1 MKTLQNFINEG
12 HGHAND
18 WENIGENLE
27 KYSLVLYY
35 ALLHADSIIEFV
47 EEYEPEDDD
56 DDSINWGD
64 SYGYGTLTDD
74 ATEALMYGEGSGDP
88 EYNLMVRCA
97 EAEAENEGGYWKQLE
112 KELEAVNKTLM
123 KE

>member
-12 HGHAND
+12 HAND
-18 WENIGENLE
+18 WEQIGENLE
-27 KYSLVLYY
+27 NYSLVLYY
-35 ALLHADSIIEFV
+35 AFLHADSIIEFV

-64 SYGYGTLTDD
+64 CYGYGTLTDE

-88 EYNLMVRCA
+88 EYNLMIRCA
-97 EAEAENEGGYWKQLE
+97 EAEAENKGGYWKQLE
-112 KELEAVNKTLM
+112 KELKAVNETLM
-123 KE
+123 KES